1 MNLTI
6 KREICFGS
14 NDMNQLS
21 PRNENLNLLVQIKF
35 SNLFYIYIISK

>member
-14 NDMNQLS
+14 NDMNQQSRS

-35 SNLFYIYIISK
+35 SNLFYIYYI